1 MGYYKNK
8 AIEEQ
13 VEVGDRFPAP
23 KPAKE
28 HYGYGDY
35 IAYPDHITRLARKR
49 AAIQLIKNVTV
60 YGGTGLVVGFI
71 IAAVIL

>member
-35 IAYPDHITRLARKR
+35 GTYPPLARLARKR